1 MCLNARG
8 LSVQPS
14 GPLGIKKSAK
24 DYPYCFRPYRTALE
38 MLKYVRMCWM
48 KLRICT
54 HGIAHNYCT
63 FVHTYIHT

>member
-38 MLKYVRMCWM
+38 MLKYVRMCF
-48 KLRICT
+48 
-54 HGIAHNYCT
+54 G
-63 FVHTYIHT
+63 